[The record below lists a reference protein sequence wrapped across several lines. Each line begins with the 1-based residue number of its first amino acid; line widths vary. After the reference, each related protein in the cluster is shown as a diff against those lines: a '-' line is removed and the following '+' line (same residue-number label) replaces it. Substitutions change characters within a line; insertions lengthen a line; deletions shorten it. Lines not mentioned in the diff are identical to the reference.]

1 MKTRIPLLI
10 ACALCTLGIAAAQT
24 SPSTSV
30 DKTVGQT
37 ATISWT
43 APTTYTTGASIAS
56 GTTITYAVDAL
67 KLTTG
72 TACSSTSIGSPQASS
87 LTTTSYVTPTY
98 TGTGIYCYAVTAQVA
113 GVTSA
118 PSDVVQATVTAPIPN
133 PPSAT
138 IQ

>member
-1 MKTRIPLLI
+1 MKHRTLLTAI
-10 ACALCTLGIAAAQT
+10 CALCMLGIAAAQT

-30 DKTVGQT
+30 TKTVGQT

-67 KLTTG
+67 KQAAG
-72 TACSSTSIGSPQASS
+72 TSCSSTSIGSPQAIS
-87 LTTTSYVTPTY
+87 LTGTSYVTPTY
-98 TGTGIYCYAVTAQVA
+98 TGTGVYCYAVTAMVA

-118 PSDVVQATVTAPIPN
+118 PSDVVQATVTSPIPN